1 LQWFGLIAQL
11 SGWKDFFLQSRQVF
25 SINAMSV
32 LIVEDDPELRALY
45 RAMLQMEGFAVV
57 AVEDGIDALRHIEAD
72 PPDAV
77 VLDLGLPRLGG
88 RDVYREITGRTEMR
102 GIPIVIVT
110 GEPIDDLDPK
120 DFACILRKPLDPQSL
135 INAVRDCLRNAAV

>member
-1 LQWFGLIAQL
+1 MAMVRLGCSAFGTEGFLSTIA
-11 SGWKDFFLQSRQVF
+11 SVF
-25 SINAMSV
+25 SANALSV
-32 LIVEDDPELRALY
+32 LIVEDDPELRTLY

-57 AVEDGIDALRHIEAD
+57 GVEDGIDALRHIETD

-77 VLDLGLPRLGG
+77 VLDLGLPRLSG
-88 RDVYREITGRTEMR
+88 RDVQREIAGRLEMR

-135 INAVRDCLRNAAV
+135 VKAVHDCLRKAQA

>member
-1 LQWFGLIAQL
+1 VISA
-11 SGWKDFFLQSRQVF
+11 
-25 SINAMSV
+25 NALNV

-57 AVEDGIDALRHIEAD
+57 GVEDGIDALRHIEVD

-88 RDVYREITGRTEMR
+88 RDVQREIAARMEMR

-135 INAVRDCLRNAAV
+135 VTAVHDCLRKAPT

>member
-1 LQWFGLIAQL
+1 M
-11 SGWKDFFLQSRQVF
+11 F
-25 SINAMSV
+25 SANALTV
-32 LIVEDDPELRALY
+32 LIVEDDPALRALY
-45 RAMLQMEGFAVV
+45 RAMLQLEGFAVV
-57 AVEDGIDALRHIEAD
+57 GVEDGVDALRHIETD

-88 RDVYREITGRTEMR
+88 RDVQREIASRMEMR

-120 DFACILRKPLDPQSL
+120 DFACILRKPLDPQFL
-135 INAVRDCLRNAAV
+135 VTAVRDCLRKAPA

>member
-1 LQWFGLIAQL
+1 M
-11 SGWKDFFLQSRQVF
+11 F
-25 SINAMSV
+25 SANAISI
-32 LIVEDDPELRALY
+32 LIVEDDPELRAFY
-45 RAMLQMEGFAVV
+45 RALLQMEGFTVV
-57 AVEDGIDALRHIEAD
+57 AVEDGIDALRHIEVD
-72 PPDAV
+72 PPHAV

-88 RDVYREITGRTEMR
+88 RDVHREITGRVEMR

-135 INAVRDCLRNAAV
+135 ITAVYDCLRKAPV

>member
-1 LQWFGLIAQL
+1 MFTA
-11 SGWKDFFLQSRQVF
+11 
-25 SINAMSV
+25 NAMSV

-45 RAMLQMEGFAVV
+45 RAMLQMEGFTVV
-57 AVEDGIDALRHIEAD
+57 GVEDGVDALRHIEID

-88 RDVYREITGRTEMR
+88 RDVHREIRGRIEMR

-135 INAVRDCLRNAAV
+135 VSAVRDCLRKASA

>member
-1 LQWFGLIAQL
+1 
-11 SGWKDFFLQSRQVF
+11 
-25 SINAMSV
+25 MSV

-45 RAMLQMEGFAVV
+45 RALLQMEGFAVV
-57 AVEDGIDALRHIEAD
+57 AVEDGIDALRHIEVD

-88 RDVYREITGRTEMR
+88 RDVHREIASRMELR

-135 INAVRDCLRNAAV
+135 VNAVYDCLRNATA

>member
-1 LQWFGLIAQL
+1 M
-11 SGWKDFFLQSRQVF
+11 F
-25 SINAMSV
+25 SVNALSV
-32 LIVEDDPELRALY
+32 LVVEDDPELRALY

-57 AVEDGIDALRHIEAD
+57 AVEDGVDALRHIEVD

-88 RDVYREITGRTEMR
+88 RDVHREITGRMEMR
-102 GIPIVIVT
+102 GIPIVVVT

-120 DFACILRKPLDPQSL
+120 VFACILRKPLDPQSL
-135 INAVRDCLRNAAV
+135 INAVRDCLRNVPV

>member
-1 LQWFGLIAQL
+1 M
-11 SGWKDFFLQSRQVF
+11 F
-25 SINAMSV
+25 SVNALSV
-32 LIVEDDPELRALY
+32 LVVEDDPELRALY

-57 AVEDGIDALRHIEAD
+57 AVEDGVDALRHIEVD

-88 RDVYREITGRTEMR
+88 RDVHREITGRMEMR
-102 GIPIVIVT
+102 GIPIVVVT

-135 INAVRDCLRNAAV
+135 INAVRDCLRNAPV

>member
-1 LQWFGLIAQL
+1 
-11 SGWKDFFLQSRQVF
+11 
-25 SINAMSV
+25 MSV
-32 LIVEDDPELRALY
+32 LIVEDDPELRAFY
-45 RAMLQMEGFAVV
+45 RALLQMEGFAVI
-57 AVEDGIDALRHIEAD
+57 AVGDGIDALRHIEVD

-88 RDVYREITGRTEMR
+88 RDVHREIAGRMEMR

-135 INAVRDCLRNAAV
+135 VNAVYDCLRNAPA

>member
-1 LQWFGLIAQL
+1 MFTA
-11 SGWKDFFLQSRQVF
+11 
-25 SINAMSV
+25 NAMSV

-57 AVEDGIDALRHIEAD
+57 AVEDGIDALRHIEVD
-72 PPDAV
+72 PPDAL

-88 RDVYREITGRTEMR
+88 RDVHREIASRTEMR
-102 GIPIVIVT
+102 DIPIVIVT

-120 DFACILRKPLDPQSL
+120 DFACILRKPIDPQSL
-135 INAVRDCLRNAAV
+135 VSAVRDCLRNAPA